1 MFHACIQPRLTEQNI
16 LYRPR
21 QCLVPIQID
30 ARPVQSGFEVSL
42 PHELEIRPDVRLQE
56 KKAETHVALSAGSVC
71 PYSTPVEPKFGG
83 VPRRA
88 GLCKVLV
95 KVLADFGIC

>member
-1 MFHACIQPRLTEQNI
+1 MFYACIQPHLTEQDI

-21 QCLVPIQID
+21 QSLVPIQID
-30 ARPVQSGFEVSL
+30 TRPVQSGFEVSL
-42 PHELEIRPDVRLQE
+42 SREFEIRPGHRE
-56 KKAETHVALSAGSVC
+56 RKAGTYVALSAGSVC
-71 PYSTPVEPKFGG
+71 PYSTPVEAQFGG